1 MFLLSSLR
9 LVNDT
14 RTIGQQISEDDK
26 MTMVKKLLV
35 RPAYPLLDDLAG
47 VTVLFALLFAGLTLS
62 GTA

>member
-1 MFLLSSLR
+1 
-9 LVNDT
+9 
-14 RTIGQQISEDDK
+14 